1 MKNIF
6 IKWFMAINTLFL
18 RLSRGRLGSKL
29 GTQRILILHTT
40 GRISGEQR
48 AAPIAYFE
56 TEGSY
61 LIVAS
66 NWGRNKNADWYL
78 NLKKT
83 PAAIVEIN
91 GQRIAVTAREAQGEE
106 YDRLWKFA
114 CERNPPYLDYQKMT
128 TRHIPIM
135 IFERIDG
142 QIRQAGSRQNKS
154 AS

>member
-1 MKNIF
+1 VKKIF
-6 IKWFMAINTLFL
+6 IKWFMSIHTLFL

-29 GTQRILILHTT
+29 GTQTILILHTR
-40 GRISGEQR
+40 GRTSGQQR

-66 NWGRNKNADWYL
+66 NWGRDKDADWFL

-83 PAAIVEIN
+83 PAALLEIN
-91 GQRIAVTAREAQGEE
+91 GQLISVAAREAQGEE
-106 YDRLWKFA
+106 YARLWKFA

-135 IFERIDG
+135 IFERMNE
-142 QIRQAGSRQNKS
+142 AHHE
-154 AS
+154 